1 MDWHLPPSEAAS
13 SIIGM
18 PSAAD
23 NQELERIGKE
33 YMQKQRAEI
42 ADLVDAG
49 AHDVD
54 RDAYNAAL
62 QRVEDLRRLAVVWK
76 AQQRREHDRDL
87 WTNSKASSTP
97 KSRQLVAI
105 SCPEI

>member
-1 MDWHLPPSEAAS
+1 
-13 SIIGM
+13 M

-76 AQQRREHDRDL
+76 GTAEEGARSRFVDELESIID
-87 WTNSKASSTP
+87 SKKPPT
-97 KSRQLVAI
+97 RGYQL
-105 SCPEI
+105 P

>member
-42 ADLVDAG
+42 ADLVDAS
-49 AHDVD
+49 ANDVD

-76 AQQRREHDRDL
+76 GTAEE
-87 WTNSKASSTP
+87 KAR
-97 KSRQLVAI
+97 SRFVDELENIIDAKRLPTRGYQM
-105 SCPEI
+105 P